1 MPPPGAFDPQA
12 AKAAEE
18 DLWSWYLEWS
28 GIARVAIRDRR
39 MLRALGLLRTVRKPA
54 GEEQDVVVTDEDV
67 DGWPAARADRS
78 DAAGGLIGHPPL
90 RRPSRGSPAGE
101 ATRVADPR
109 GYRLASSDVLDG
121 RICHSLSSR
130 GARVAAPRSFF
141 DPLHRCPRRYPMP
154 GLVHMRDR
162 TTLVFASKR
171 ARSRGNM
178 CE

>member
-78 DAAGGLIGHPPL
+78 DAAGG
-90 RRPSRGSPAGE
+90 
-101 ATRVADPR
+101 
-109 GYRLASSDVLDG
+109 
-121 RICHSLSSR
+121 
-130 GARVAAPRSFF
+130 
-141 DPLHRCPRRYPMP
+141 
-154 GLVHMRDR
+154 
-162 TTLVFASKR
+162 
-171 ARSRGNM
+171 
-178 CE
+178 